1 MGLEKVTLLWRSF
14 WRKRMGPR
22 TSKVISI
29 LLSFG
34 GSFCCKF
41 LFLEALQR
49 DLSTWILS
57 RSILILARI
66 LWLSL
71 FYIYFQR
78 RQPKV
83 KRHFSFYLR
92 GSNFSELGSGKWHF
106 NCSFFFLVLLNCIL
120 NFGFNL
126 YN

>member
-1 MGLEKVTLLWRSF
+1 
-14 WRKRMGPR
+14 MGPR

-71 FYIYFQR
+71 FYIYFQ
-78 RQPKV
+78 
-83 KRHFSFYLR
+83 
-92 GSNFSELGSGKWHF
+92 SEKTLFLLFTWFKFQRAGKWEVALQL
-106 NCSFFFLVLLNCIL
+106 FFFLAVLFNCIL